1 MSAGRDFRGYG
12 DQPPEAGWPGGARVA
27 VSFVLNIE
35 EGAELHVTAGDPRN
49 EPVHEVV
56 SGVAEV
62 PDLCM
67 QSHYEYGT
75 RAAYWRIMEIFARHG
90 VPITLNAC
98 GRAIELSPWLA
109 RDAIARGHEICCH
122 GWRWEEHA
130 RLPEAEERATIAR
143 ALGAI
148 EHACG
153 VVPVGW
159 HTRSSP
165 SVNTRRIL
173 VEHGLLYDSDAYDD
187 DLPHYVDVGG
197 KAHLVLP
204 YAFDTNDMRF
214 HGASPT
220 FFRAA
225 DFAGYV
231 TDAYDWLLDEGAHR
245 PKMMS
250 VGLHLRIIGRPGRVA
265 GLETVLR
272 HLRARGGAWFAR
284 RKDIARHW
292 RERHPPPA

>member
-1 MSAGRDFRGYG
+1 MARSRDFQGYG
-12 DQPPEAGWPGGARVA
+12 GEPPAAGWPGDARVA

-35 EGAELHVTAGDPRN
+35 EGAELNVSSGDHRN

-56 SGVAEV
+56 SGVDDV

-67 QSHYEYGT
+67 ESHYEYGT
-75 RAAYWRIMEIFARHG
+75 RAAYWRIMEVFARYG
-90 VPITLNAC
+90 VPVTLNAC

-109 RDAIARGHEICCH
+109 RDAVARGHEICCH
-122 GWRWEEHA
+122 GYRWEEHA
-130 RLPEAEERATIAR
+130 RLPEGEERAIIAR

-148 EHACG
+148 GAASG
-153 VVPVGW
+153 VAPVGW

-197 KAHLVLP
+197 QAHLVLP

-214 HGASPT
+214 HGSSPT
-220 FFRAA
+220 LLRAA

-231 TDAYDWLLDEGAHR
+231 TDAYDWLWDEGAAR

-250 VGLHLRIIGRPGRVA
+250 VGLHLRIIGRPGRIG
-265 GLETVLR
+265 GLEAVLR
-272 HLRARGGAWFAR
+272 HMKSRGATWFAR
-284 RKDIARHW
+284 RMDIARHW
-292 RERHPPPA
+292 RQRFPATA